1 MQEGSDAEGFTL
13 NIGVAEESVVTAG
26 DISSTESTYVNGCL
40 TSFGDRYCL
49 ICTAKFKICNLIRVL
64 MVCLLVFIQK

>member
-13 NIGVAEESVVTAG
+13 NIAVAEESVITAG
-26 DISSTESTYVNGCL
+26 DISSTESTPVNGCP

-49 ICTAKFKICNLIRVL
+49 ICTAKFKTCNMVRVL
-64 MVCLLVFIQK
+64 MVCLLVFIRK